1 MSGQFYRKC
10 QGAPLWNITG
20 DRLPGGHLLLLSRIA
35 APLASSFF
43 LLRWF
48 SFQLTLVY
56 SFDHVFVC
64 VSPVL
69 LRYIILKLNLNLI
82 EMGSSFLQLVV
93 ADSLGRLFLIPFP
106 FDRFF
111 STRKTF
117 LIICGLGTGATTLIF
132 AAVFSTASPSDVR
145 GALKKGIS
153 FGEKNP
159 PSHFWEFS
167 VPLKISISQL
177 QDLFDLASLAPVLT
191 HPGLILATLALYC
204 CFYNIGFGPIK
215 HTLLR

>member
-1 MSGQFYRKC
+1 MFAQFYRKC
-10 QGAPLWNITG
+10 KGAPLWNITG
-20 DRLPGGHLLLLSRIA
+20 DRLLGGHLLLLSRIA

-48 SFQLTLVY
+48 SLQLTLEVY

-82 EMGSSFLQLVV
+82 EMGSSFLQLVI

-111 STRKTF
+111 FDQKNLPHHLWPRHGCNNSH
-117 LIICGLGTGATTLIF
+117 ICSSF
-132 AAVFSTASPSDVR
+132 FYSFS
-145 GALKKGIS
+145 
-153 FGEKNP
+153 F
-159 PSHFWEFS
+159 
-167 VPLKISISQL
+167 
-177 QDLFDLASLAPVLT
+177 
-191 HPGLILATLALYC
+191 
-204 CFYNIGFGPIK
+204 
-215 HTLLR
+215 